1 MPPEAPFNLK
11 FTSREVTVW
20 GGLALLKRMLD
31 GMGLKEDLQSGGLS
45 QHGSNRG
52 YRPEQLTGQ
61 MIVSIWCKAARFARA
76 DITRLDGTLV
86 CLFDWGHAAGHKA
99 IVRLFQRFDQ
109 SSATRVQSSSYR

>member
-1 MPPEAPFNLK
+1 
-11 FTSREVTVW
+11 
-20 GGLALLKRMLD
+20 
-31 GMGLKEDLQSGGLS
+31 
-45 QHGSNRG
+45 
-52 YRPEQLTGQ
+52 